1 MILDTSLNTKDHKNL
16 HTTESNRLFQQA
28 LALLMTAF
36 FIQHGMHICMVHV
49 TSRVPSISMGE
60 MLNYMYRM
68 RRNFRQEKIFA
79 NFTNACRWRN
89 FFPRNF
95 CSVKTTHYFLP
106 RAQTVG
112 EIKFGK
118 IFFCPNTK
126 HKPLAKFFSR
136 EIFVVYGMCLCRICA
151 VSHLTGYPNTVDSGC

>member
-118 IFFCPNTK
+118 IFVPIQSTSLWRNFSPV
-126 HKPLAKFFSR
+126 KFLSYTVCAYAG
-136 EIFVVYGMCLCRICA
+136 FVL
-151 VSHLTGYPNTVDSGC
+151 